1 MKGLPRSLRNAD
13 AFGAAV
19 STLILR
25 ETAISVADGA
35 PGFGNVAIGQLPQG
49 EILLLGGF
57 AELVFTTADAD
68 VTATWTGSFSV
79 GTVGTVDSDLA
90 DTGEATFIG
99 SSVIAAATAKVSPE
113 TRGVSTVANCGT
125 IISNQAGTSQLFLN
139 LLIDDA
145 SISGAAVFTV
155 SGKVKF
161 SYVNLGA

>member
-1 MKGLPRSLRNAD
+1 MKGFPRSLKHAD

-19 STLILR
+19 STLIL
-25 ETAISVADGA
+25 TNKAISVADGA
-35 PGFGNVAIGQLPQG
+35 PGFGNVAIGQLPEG

-57 AELVFTTADAD
+57 AELTFTTADAD
-68 VTATWTGSFSV
+68 VIAAWTGSFSV
-79 GTVGTVDSDLA
+79 GTAGTIDADVA
-90 DTGEATFIG
+90 DTGEATFIQ
-99 SSVIAAATAKVSPE
+99 SSTIAAATAKVSPE
-113 TRGVSTVANCGT
+113 TRGVSAVANTGT

-145 SISGAAVFTV
+145 SISGAASFTV